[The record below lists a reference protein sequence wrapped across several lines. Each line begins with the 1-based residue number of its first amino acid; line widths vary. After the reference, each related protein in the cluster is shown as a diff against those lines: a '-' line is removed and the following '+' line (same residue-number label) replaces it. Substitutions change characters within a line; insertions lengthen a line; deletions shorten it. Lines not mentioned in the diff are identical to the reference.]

1 MKDTKKIFW
10 TISVYNPT
18 AIAEKLEEMAAEGWM
33 FEKTGSVFWTFKRAE
48 PRKLRFAVTYFPGA
62 SDFDPDLTEGEK
74 IKAEYCAE
82 DGWTLAGRF
91 DIVHIYYSENLDITP
106 IDTDPVT
113 QVNTIW
119 KAMKKRVMPS
129 QVSMFAL
136 IVFHLFNQFSQLQ
149 RDPIG
154 YLSDPFYFY
163 SIPMWSILLLFHVV
177 EILSC
182 LIWRR
187 RAVKAAE
194 NGIFMPIRTSPLV
207 GYGLLALSVL
217 CMILAYTGVSMSSRS
232 IGFALIWIV
241 VLFVILFSG
250 NFVKAKMKK
259 SGWPREINRF
269 LSVAV
274 VVLMTLSFFA
284 GLFVLIFSGNLSFSD
299 RKEPAGIYE
308 LYDRTI
314 KYYNDPLPLYVEDLR
329 ETSVSKW
336 NKEARYQETLLLSYH
351 DYKQNNIPDSTTDRL
366 DVNKDLEY
374 SITEVKIPFLFDSIK
389 KAVLDSRKDDKT
401 NDGEV
406 VFTDHFEPSD
416 PSIWDA
422 DEAYQLH
429 WSDSIL
435 DSYIVC
441 WGNRIVEVKFFWD
454 ATEDEI
460 RTAAAILKDVEV
472 PYEEVVE

>member
-33 FEKTGSVFWTFKRAE
+33 FEKTGSMFWTFKKSE
-48 PRKLRFAVTYFPGA
+48 PKKLRFAVTYFPGA

-82 DGWTLAGRF
+82 DGWILAGRF
-91 DIVHIYYSENLDITP
+91 DIVHIYYSANMHITP
-106 IDTDPVT
+106 VDTEPVT

-129 QVSMFAL
+129 QLSMFAL
-136 IVFHLFNQFSQLQ
+136 IVFYLVTQFSQLQ

-163 SIPMWSILLLFHVV
+163 SIPMWSTLLLFHVV

-182 LIWRR
+182 LIWRH
-187 RAVKAAE
+187 RAVKAAD
-194 NGIFMPIRTSPLV
+194 NGIFVPIRTSPLV

-232 IGFALIWIV
+232 IGFALVWTI

-259 SGWPREINRF
+259 HGWPREINRF
-269 LSVAV
+269 LSVTV
-274 VVLMTLSFFA
+274 VILMTFSFLGGVIA
-284 GLFVLIFSGNLSFSD
+284 LVFSGNLSFSE
-299 RKEPAGIYE
+299 RKEPAGTYE
-308 LYDRTI
+308 LYGRMR
-314 KYYNDPLPLYVEDLR
+314 KYYDDPLPLYIEDIR
-329 ETSVSKW
+329 DTSVSKW
-336 NKEARYQETLLLSYH
+336 NKEARCQETPLLSYH
-351 DYKQNNIPDSTTDRL
+351 AYKQNNIPDSTTDPM
-366 DVNKDLEY
+366 DINKDLEY
-374 SITEVKIPFLFDSIK
+374 SIIEVKLPRFYESIK
-389 KAVLDSRKDDKT
+389 KALLDARQDDVSK
-401 NDGEV
+401 DGEV
-406 VFTDHFEPSD
+406 IFIDHFERSD
-416 PSIWDA
+416 SALWDA

-435 DSYIVC
+435 DSFIVC
-441 WGNRIVEVKFFWD
+441 WGNRIVEIKFYWD
-454 ATEDEI
+454 ATDDEI
-460 RTAAAILKDVEV
+460 RTAASILKDTEV
-472 PYEEVVE
+472 PYAEVVE

>member
-33 FEKTGSVFWTFKRAE
+33 FEKTGSMFWTFKRAE

-129 QVSMFAL
+129 QVSIFAL
-136 IVFHLFNQFSQLQ
+136 IAFHLSTQFSQLQ
-149 RDPIG
+149 REPVD
-154 YLSDPFYFY
+154 YLSDPFYLY
-163 SIPMWSILLLFHVV
+163 SIPMWGLLLFYHVV

-187 RAVKAAE
+187 RAVKAAD
-194 NGIFMPIRTSPLV
+194 NGIFNPIHTSPLM

-232 IGFALIWIV
+232 IGFALVWIV
-241 VLFVILFSG
+241 VLFVILFFGS
-250 NFVKAKMKK
+250 FVKAKMKK

-299 RKEPAGIYE
+299 RKEPVGTYK

-314 KYYNDPLPLYVEDLR
+314 KYYNDPLPLYIEDLR

-351 DYKQNNIPDSTTDRL
+351 EYKQNNIPDNTTDRL

-389 KAVLDSRKDDKT
+389 NAVLNSRKDDKT

-416 PSIWDA
+416 PSLWDA

>member
-1 MKDTKKIFW
+1 MKDTKKVFW

-149 RDPIG
+149 RDPVA
-154 YLSDPFYFY
+154 YLSDPFYLY
-163 SIPMWSILLLFHVV
+163 TIPMWGLLLFYHVV

-187 RAVKAAE
+187 RAVKAAD
-194 NGIFMPIRTSPLV
+194 NGIFNPIHTSPLM

-217 CMILAYTGVSMSSRS
+217 CMILAYKGVSMSSRS

-299 RKEPAGIYE
+299 RKEPVGTYK

-314 KYYNDPLPLYVEDLR
+314 KYYNDPLPLYIEDLR

-351 DYKQNNIPDSTTDRL
+351 EYKQNNIPDSTTDRL
-366 DVNKDLEY
+366 DINKDLEY
-374 SITEVKIPFLFDSIK
+374 SITEVKIPFFFDSIK

-429 WSDSIL
+429 WSDTVL
-435 DSYIVC
+435 DTYLVC
-441 WGNRIVEVKFFWD
+441 WGNRIVEVKFFWE

-460 RTAAAILKDVEV
+460 RTAAEILKGAVQ
-472 PYEEVVE
+472 YEEVME

>member
-33 FEKTGSVFWTFKRAE
+33 FEKTGSMFWTFKRAE

-129 QVSMFAL
+129 QVSIFAL
-136 IVFHLFNQFSQLQ
+136 IAFHLSTQFSQLQ
-149 RDPIG
+149 REPVD
-154 YLSDPFYFY
+154 YLSDPFYLY
-163 SIPMWSILLLFHVV
+163 SIPMWGLLLFYHVI

-187 RAVKAAE
+187 RAVKAAD
-194 NGIFMPIRTSPLV
+194 NGIFNPIHTSPLV
-207 GYGLLALSVL
+207 GYGLLALSLL
-217 CMILAYTGVSMSSRS
+217 CMVLAYTGVSMSSRS

-241 VLFVILFSG
+241 VLFVILFSC

-259 SGWPREINRF
+259 SGWPRGINRF
-269 LSVAV
+269 LSVTV
-274 VVLMTLSFFA
+274 VLLMTLSFFA
-284 GLFVLIFSGNLSFSD
+284 GLIASIFSGNLSFSE
-299 RKEPAGIYE
+299 RKKPVSTVDLDGWTMKIY
-308 LYDRTI
+308 D
-314 KYYNDPLPLYVEDLR
+314 DPIPLNIEDLR
-329 ETSVSKW
+329 DTGDTEWS
-336 NKEARYQETLLLSYH
+336 KEAKSQETFLLSYSA
-351 DYKQNNIPDSTTDRL
+351 YEQNNIPNGKQTTDEA
-366 DVNKDLEY
+366 KDLMY
-374 SITEVKIPFLFDSIK
+374 SITDVKVPFLFDSIK
-389 KAVLDSRKDDKT
+389 KAVLNSRQDDVSKDGK
-401 NDGEV
+401 V
-406 VFTDHFEPSD
+406 IFIDHFEPCD
-416 PSIWDA
+416 PSLWDA

-429 WSDSIL
+429 WSDTVL
-435 DSYIVC
+435 DTYLVC
-441 WGNRIVEVKFFWD
+441 WGNRIVEVKFFWE

-460 RTAAAILKDVEV
+460 RTAAEILKGAVQ
-472 PYEEVVE
+472 YEEVME